1 MCRGLGVTLRNS
13 TVPRDMTP
21 FDVLSEIKR
30 RSAEAIIAQSGLAH
44 EGLRRHLR
52 ALLAGDDLGI
62 GAMLQEP
69 VLEGAHPFVTADATM
84 AALAGSLLH
93 AELVTAL
100 DALPAD
106 HDYRFP
112 RTRKAFLH
120 QADAWR
126 FLANRDPQ
134 SVLVS
139 SGTGSGKTECFLFP
153 ILSDLIAQTQGRRE
167 SLEGVQAIML
177 YPLNA
182 LIESQR
188 ERLSA
193 WTQPFGGRLRYCLY
207 NGDLP
212 PAAKE
217 SERRRT
223 PEQVI
228 DRERLRASP
237 SPLLVTNITMLE
249 YMLVR
254 AEDRPI
260 IDASQGKL
268 KWIVLD
274 EAHSLVGAA
283 AAEIALLLRRVLLAF
298 SVKPEEVRF
307 VATSAT
313 IGSGENVRQ
322 QLQRF
327 LADVAGIPNDRVHVI
342 EGRRQMPRRPDGAAG
357 RPSVDIRAAN
367 PAQLYDI
374 LGRDPATW
382 RLVERLFD
390 GGVPLAD
397 FDAPAKTY
405 GVDAADLISAMS
417 RAALKTADKE
427 EERLAP
433 IRLHAFERAVPGIWS
448 CINPACPHKPS
459 DWPFGRILSERADEC
474 PSCGAPVLEVVSCFE
489 CGEAFLE
496 GVEVGPRLSAPLRN
510 PPRDEFAFDSA
521 RDNDSGPED
530 ADDVGD
536 DAEQQEDVPAW
547 ERLFAANPT
556 PAARGF
562 WLDQKA
568 GWRVAD
574 GPAGGGLAL
583 RYEEHHG
590 PRVCPHCSPAGRHGP
605 DLIRPLRFGAPFI
618 LGNAAPILLE
628 GVEPAKA
635 EAGEKLPSKG
645 RRLLSFTDSRQG
657 TARMAA
663 KLQIESERNFVRSFV
678 YHQVQ
683 ASMRPPAGADQE
695 VEKLKTEFQQLEAA
709 FEATKLPALE
719 RVLAEKRRELTRLAS
734 GSTDGIAWPELVNR
748 LAGRI
753 EVAEW
758 IKGVWQAR
766 DEELFTDESRIA
778 EFLLLREFA
787 RRPKR
792 ANSAETLG
800 IARLRNSNID
810 QLTDSQLPAPFRRRD
825 KTINDWRTYLDAVL
839 TWFVR
844 ANGAVGISWQ
854 MQHWVL
860 SKAKLTSLVGPDGQT
875 DDDPKLRA
883 WPNGYFRAHPRSR
896 PVAFLVQGLGLN
908 LDDNSD
914 RSDLDDCLRAAW
926 TQVQSTFSAN
936 PERRVFDF
944 AKTFVAPV
952 IDAFYCPV
960 TRRLLDRAPFGLTPY
975 GIEEKTE
982 ARRRAMPIAM
992 PRHPAP
998 MLGLTDTTDARATT
1012 REWIET
1018 DTAIAG
1024 LRDKGAW
1031 TDISD
1036 RIALFADYARS
1047 AEHSAQQD
1055 SGRLRRYEREFKA
1068 GKINILNCSTTMEMG
1083 VDIGSVSS
1091 VMMTNVPPSI
1101 ANYRQRVG
1109 RAGRRGQAV
1118 ALAFTFCKDRPLDSE
1133 AFRDPRTYLQRT
1145 LAAPKVTLS
1154 SRPIVQ
1160 RHVNAFLL
1168 GSFMRQHA
1176 GDALKMQLGAFL
1188 GCPADPKEARPPK
1201 AERPVEAFIDWL
1213 ERPATASAF
1222 KDSLAMLTQRSVLE
1236 GDQSLVADAKDAIT
1250 ELANGFVAEWEGLV
1264 TLAKDEGLQDAGKSR
1279 MAVEL
1284 RRMCGEFL
1292 LGSLADRGFL
1302 PGHGFPTDVV
1312 SFMPGKEFK
1321 FPQDTPLEGARQ
1333 FRTIGPQRSLDL
1345 AIRDYAPGSE
1355 VVLDGL
1361 VYKSAGVTL
1370 NWKRPANEENVAEVQ
1385 SLRYLW
1391 RCAECGASDIK
1402 RGGRPDSCPT
1412 CGAERPASE
1421 EFLRPAGFSV
1431 DPRVRAHADTDTLSY
1446 VASEDPVISTR
1457 DMMWE
1462 SLPVP
1467 ELGRYRCSREGL
1479 VYYSNRGGPGGSGY
1493 AICLQCGRAEAD
1505 SDNRGLSSPPPALVA
1520 HKPLRYRKGQEL
1532 CPGNDKPFSIKRNL
1546 ALGLE
1551 ITTDVFEL
1559 QPQQALRRAGANALV
1574 IALREALAQELGVEA
1589 DEMGFGVSQSQ
1600 NALGAPAVSL
1610 FLFDRA
1616 AGGAG
1621 FAVSF
1626 EHLMRPVMRR
1636 AERILDCETPG
1647 CEKACAACVL
1657 TSDAPDGKDEL
1668 DRTGALEFL
1677 RTHLKFP
1684 EELSPDD
1691 CFVNGAE
1698 LSLAPLDEIDREL
1711 RRSARSILT
1720 VFVPERS
1727 SPAAFSDWPIAA
1739 ELLDWRKRG
1748 HDVRLALAPAF
1759 VARLSPADKLG
1770 LRDFALQHNVQLAT
1784 AEAPIFAN
1792 KAIALAMVTVEDGSS
1807 RVWATREAD
1816 PGLPGP
1822 AWGRPIGHPVARG
1835 RTSIAV
1841 QFVAFDL
1848 DTLLPPPG
1856 AQLIQ
1861 IGSELDCDLA
1871 TFGARASRIISELL
1885 AKCGGWPKAA
1895 IVQASY
1901 RDAYVSSPLVAR
1913 LLVDTMKQIF
1923 SRSGATEAVLI
1934 VETRPLRVNDL
1945 RGQPWQIGHDWR
1957 DSGDQKAVIEL
1968 LGKERGIHV
1977 SVHHKDVPHGRYLN
1991 IRFADGRTGTVV
2003 LDQGFGAWAPR
2014 RNASVRYDFHADA
2027 GTQAKRLAT
2036 MNVPVERRG
2045 VGKTYIVATSA

>member
-1 MCRGLGVTLRNS
+1 
-13 TVPRDMTP
+13 MTP
-21 FDVLSEIKR
+21 FDVLSEIRR
-30 RSAEAIIAQSGLAH
+30 RSAEAIIAQSGLTH
-44 EGLRRHLR
+44 EGLRRYLR
-52 ALLAGDDLGI
+52 AMLGGDDSSA

-84 AALAGSLLH
+84 AALAGSLLN
-93 AELVTAL
+93 ADLVAAL
-100 DALPAD
+100 DALPAS

-112 RTRKAFLH
+112 RTRKPFLH
-120 QADAWR
+120 QTEAWR
-126 FLANRDPQ
+126 KLLDREPQ
-134 SVLVS
+134 SVLVT

-153 ILSDLIAQTQGRRE
+153 ILNNLVFQAQARRE
-167 SLEGVQAIML
+167 PLDGVQAIML

-193 WTQPFGGRLRYCLY
+193 WTQPFNGKVRYCLY

-212 PAAKE
+212 RAAKE

-228 DRERLRASP
+228 DREQLRASP
-237 SPLLVTNITMLE
+237 PPVLVTNITMLE

-298 SVKPEEVRF
+298 SAKPEEVRF

-313 IGSGENVRQ
+313 IGSGENIRQ
-322 QLQRF
+322 QLQHF
-327 LADVAGIPNDRVHVI
+327 LADVAGIPDDCVHVI
-342 EGRRQMPRRPDGAAG
+342 EGRRQMPRRPEGA
-357 RPSVDIRAAN
+357 PSLLATDIRGAD
-367 PAQLYDI
+367 PALLYDI
-374 LGRDPATW
+374 LGRDPTTW
-382 RLVERLFD
+382 RLIERLFD
-390 GGVPLAD
+390 GSVPLAD

-405 GVDAADLISAMS
+405 GVDAADLIFAMS
-417 RAALKTADKE
+417 RAARKTIDQE

-448 CINPACPHKPS
+448 CINPECARRPL
-459 DWPFGRILSERADEC
+459 DWPFGSILPERADEC
-474 PSCGAPVLEVVSCFE
+474 PSCGAPVLEVMSCFE
-489 CGEAFLE
+489 CGEVFLE
-496 GVEVGPRLSAPLRN
+496 GVEAGFRLLAPLRN

-521 RDNDSGPED
+521 RESDGGMEVAED
-530 ADDVGD
+530 AGD
-536 DAEQQEDVPAW
+536 EAAQQEEAPAW

-556 PAARGF
+556 QLARPF
-562 WLDQKA
+562 WLDRKA

-574 GPAGGGLAL
+574 GPAQGGVTLFS
-583 RYEEHHG
+583 EEHNG
-590 PRVCPHCSPAGRHGP
+590 PRACPHCRPSGHK
-605 DLIRPLRFGAPFI
+605 DTELIRPLRFGAPFI

-635 EAGEKLPSKG
+635 EAGNELPSAG

-663 KLQIESERNFVRSFV
+663 KLQLESERNFVRSFV

-683 ASMRPPAGADQE
+683 ASMRPPAGAGLE
-695 VEKLKTEFQQLEAA
+695 IEKLKTEIQEFEEAVA
-709 FEATKLPALE
+709 KFNLPALE
-719 RVLAEKRRELTRLAS
+719 RTLAEKRHELSRLGS
-734 GSTDGIAWPELVNR
+734 GSTDGIAWPDLVDR

-766 DEELFTDESRIA
+766 DEELFADKSKLA

-800 IARLRNSNID
+800 IARLRVPTID
-810 QLTDSQLPAPFRRRD
+810 RLGESQLPDAFRRKA
-825 KTINDWRTYLDAVL
+825 KTLDDWRTYLEAVL

-844 ANGAVGISWQ
+844 ANGAIAISWQ

-860 SKAKLTSLVGPDGQT
+860 SKAKLTSLVGPDNQT
-875 DDDPKLRA
+875 DGSARLRA
-883 WPNGYFRAHPRSR
+883 WPNGHSRANPRSR
-896 PVAFLVQGLGLN
+896 PVAFLLQGLE
-908 LDDNSD
+908 LDLGAKSD
-914 RSDLDDCLRAAW
+914 RSDLDECLHAAW
-926 TQVQSTFSAN
+926 MQVQSTFSAD
-936 PERRVFDF
+936 PERRAFDF
-944 AKTFVAPV
+944 TKTYVAPV
-952 IDAFYCPV
+952 LDAFYCPV
-960 TRRLLDRAPFGLTPY
+960 TRRLLDRPPFGLTPY
-975 GIEEKTE
+975 GMGEQAK
-982 ARRRAMPIAM
+982 ARRRAIPIAM
-992 PRHPAP
+992 PRHPVP
-998 MLGLTDTTDARATT
+998 MLGLTDARDAREVVKT
-1012 REWIET
+1012 WIET
-1018 DTAIAG
+1018 DASIAC

-1036 RIALFADYARS
+1036 RIAMFADYARS
-1047 AEHSAQQD
+1047 AEHSAQQE

-1118 ALAFTFCKDRPLDSE
+1118 ALAFTFCKDRPLDTE
-1133 AFRDPRTYLQRT
+1133 AFRDPRAYLQRT

-1168 GSFMRQHA
+1168 GSFMRERA
-1176 GDALKMQLGAFL
+1176 GDALKMQIGAFL
-1188 GCPADPKEARPPK
+1188 GCPVDPKEARPPK
-1201 AERPVEAFIDWL
+1201 AERPIEAFTEWL
-1213 ERPATASAF
+1213 DRPATVGACM
-1222 KDSLAMLTQRSVLE
+1222 DSLATLVRRSILE
-1236 GDQSLVADAKDAIT
+1236 GDQGLVEDAKDAIA
-1250 ELANGFVAEWEGLV
+1250 EVASGFVAEWEGLV
-1264 TLAKDEGLQDAGKSR
+1264 ALAKDEGLQDAGKSR
-1279 MAVEL
+1279 MAIEL

-1321 FPQDTPLEGARQ
+1321 SPQDAPPDGARQ
-1333 FRTIGPQRSLDL
+1333 FRTVGPQRSLDL

-1370 NWKRPANEENVAEVQ
+1370 NWKRPASEENVAEVQ

-1391 RCAECGASDIK
+1391 RCAACGASDTK
-1402 RGGRPDSCPT
+1402 RGGVPDCCPV

-1446 VASEDPVISTR
+1446 VRPEDPVVSTR
-1457 DMMWE
+1457 DAAWQ
-1462 SLPVP
+1462 SLAAP
-1467 ELGRYRCSREGL
+1467 ELGRYRSSREGL
-1479 VYYSNRGGPGGSGY
+1479 VYYSNRGGPDGFGF

-1505 SDNRGLSSPPPALVA
+1505 SDNRGLSSPPATLLD

-1532 CPGNDKPFSIKRNL
+1532 CPGNDKPFSIRRNL

-1559 QPQQALRRAGANALV
+1559 QPRHTLRRAGANALV

-1589 DEMGFGVSQSQ
+1589 DEMGFAVGESQ

-1621 FAVSF
+1621 FATSF
-1626 EHLMRPVMRR
+1626 EHLTRPVLHR
-1636 AERILDCETPG
+1636 AEQILDCKTPG

-1657 TSDAPDGKDEL
+1657 TSDAPSGKDEL
-1668 DRTGALEFL
+1668 DRAAALAFL
-1677 RTHLKFP
+1677 RAHLAFP
-1684 EELSPDD
+1684 GELGADD
-1691 CFVNGAE
+1691 RFVDGAKI
-1698 LSLAPLDEIDREL
+1698 SFAPLDEVHFEL
-1711 RRSARSILT
+1711 LRSAGATLT
-1720 VFVPERS
+1720 VFLPDRF
-1727 SPAAFSDWPIAA
+1727 SPATLQDWTLAA
-1739 ELLDWRKRG
+1739 QIVDWRKRG
-1748 HDVRLALAPAF
+1748 HDTRLAIEPAL
-1759 VARLSPADKLG
+1759 VATLSPAEKLA
-1770 LRDFALQHNVQLAT
+1770 LRDFAIQHSVKL
-1784 AEAPIFAN
+1784 
-1792 KAIALAMVTVEDGSS
+1792 AIAKAPTFSNGAYMLAMVHAGGDYS
-1807 RVWATREAD
+1807 RIWATREAEAR
-1816 PGLPGP
+1816 LPGP
-1822 AWGRPIGHPVARG
+1822 AWGRPLGLPVAQG
-1835 RTSIAV
+1835 SASVAV
-1841 QFVAFDL
+1841 QFAAVEL

-1861 IGSELDCDLA
+1861 IGPELDCDLA
-1871 TFGARASRIISELL
+1871 TFGARASKTIIDLL
-1885 AKCGGWPKAA
+1885 TKCGSWPDVGIA
-1895 IVQASY
+1895 QAVY
-1901 RDAYVSSPLVAR
+1901 RDSYVSSPLVAR

-1923 SRSGATEAVLI
+1923 SRSASTEATLI
-1934 VETRPLRVNDL
+1934 VETRPPRSNDL

-1957 DSGDQKAVIEL
+1957 NAPDQKAVIEL
-1968 LGKERGIHV
+1968 LGKQRGVHV
-1977 SVHHKDVPHGRYLN
+1977 VVRHTDVPHGRYLH
-1991 IRFADGRTGTVV
+1991 IKFANGSAATIV
-2003 LDQGFGAWAPR
+2003 LDQGFGAWVPPR
-2014 RNASVRYDFHADA
+2014 NVAVRYDFGADI
-2027 GTQAKRLAT
+2027 GTQAKRLASANT
-2036 MNVPVERRG
+2036 LLQRRG
-2045 VGKTYIVATSA
+2045 IGKTYLVATPV